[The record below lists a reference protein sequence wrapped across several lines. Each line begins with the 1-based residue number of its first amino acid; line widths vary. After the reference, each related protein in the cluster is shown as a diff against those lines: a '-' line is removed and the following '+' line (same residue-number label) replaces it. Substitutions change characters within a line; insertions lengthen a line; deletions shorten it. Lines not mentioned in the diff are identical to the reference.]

1 MLGITGCFPVE
12 TYDEYRQ
19 IINIAYSPCVS
30 TFKNGIIPSGVELQE
45 LIIPPWNISDKN
57 AENTF
62 LTVLIDNEVLFS
74 GIVPKNGFKIDIF
87 DTFSSLKSTPLP
99 RRITVF
105 VTPESEVEE
114 ILENPREYPVSQK
127 ILGDVSATLSL
138 NFIGM
143 WRHPVIES
151 AFSNYDQRFTIE
163 NL

>member
-1 MLGITGCFPVE
+1 MVSIIGGFPLE

-19 IINIAYSPCVS
+19 IINLAYSPCVS

-45 LIIPPWNISDKN
+45 LVIPPWNISDKN
-57 AENTF
+57 AEHTF

-105 VTPESEVEE
+105 VTPESEVGE

-143 WRHPVIES
+143 WRHPVIHS
-151 AFSNYDQRFTIE
+151 TFSNYDQRFTIE